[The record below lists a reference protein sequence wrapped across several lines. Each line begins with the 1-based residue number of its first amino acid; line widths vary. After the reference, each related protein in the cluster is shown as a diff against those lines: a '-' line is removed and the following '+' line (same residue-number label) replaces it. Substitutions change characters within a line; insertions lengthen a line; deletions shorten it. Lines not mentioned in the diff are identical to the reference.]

1 MHVSTYLAAMP
12 PHGKPLPEM
21 PAIEALIF
29 DMDGTMVHSMPWHTQ
44 AWVEYARRH
53 AMDLDV
59 PAFMVQTTGKN
70 AFECAC
76 ALMGRTVSA
85 EESERITAEKEGI
98 YRKLFAANFCAVD
111 GFARFH
117 AQARDMGLKVAIGT
131 AGDQDN
137 VRFVLNNLQMQPPA
151 QAIARGDEGLPGKPH
166 PDIFLKAAERLAID
180 PAACIV
186 FEDAPHGIE
195 AARRAGMR
203 AVGIGTTHDAQQLS
217 GPHVLAWAPDF
228 STLLNNQFLEKLH
241 DA

>member
-1 MHVSTYLAAMP
+1 MP
-12 PHGKPLPEM
+12 P
-21 PAIEALIF
+21 IQALIF
-29 DMDGTMVHSMPWHTQ
+29 DMDGTMVDSMPWHAK

-53 AMDLDV
+53 SMDLDV

-98 YRKLFAANFCAVD
+98 YRELFAANFSAVG
-111 GFARFH
+111 GFERFA
-117 AQARDMGLKVAIGT
+117 AQAHEMGLKVAIGT

-137 VRFVLNNLQMQPPA
+137 VNFVLGNLQMQPPA
-151 QAIARGDEGLPGKPH
+151 HAIARGDEGLPGKPH
-166 PDIFLKAAERLAID
+166 PDIFLKAAERLAVD
-180 PAACIV
+180 PAACVV

-203 AVGIGTTHDAQQLS
+203 AVGIGTTHNAQDLS

-228 STLLNNQFLEKLH
+228 STLLSKQFLEKLH

>member
-1 MHVSTYLAAMP
+1 MP
-12 PHGKPLPEM
+12 QIGKPRPTM
-21 PAIEALIF
+21 PTIEALIF
-29 DMDGTMVHSMPWHTQ
+29 DMDGTMVHSMPWHAK

-59 PAFMVQTTGKN
+59 PQFMVQTTGKN

-76 ALMGRTVSA
+76 TLMGRTVTA
-85 EESERITAEKEGI
+85 EESARITAEKEGI
-98 YRKLFAANFCAVD
+98 YRELFAANFSAVD
-111 GFARFH
+111 GFASF
-117 AQARDMGLKVAIGT
+117 QATARNKGLKVAIGT

-137 VRFVLNNLQMQPPA
+137 VNFVLGNLHMQPPA

-166 PDIFLKAAERLAID
+166 PDIFLKAAERLNVD

-203 AVGIGTTHDAQQLS
+203 AVGIGTTHSAQDLS

-228 STLLNNQFLEKLH
+228 STRLSNQFLEKIH